1 MTKLG
6 GWKNVFGV
14 FLLCA
19 ATSIAAPAQ
28 NYKDLVVFN
37 GSNGD
42 GPVSAL
48 VQGVNGNLYGTVPA
62 GGATFWGAVYEMS
75 PAGAYSILY
84 SFCPQTNCTDGSEP
98 AAALTLGLDGNF
110 YGTTESGGAYGYGT
124 VFKITASGK
133 LTTLYSFCTRSNCA
147 DGAAPLAGLIQASD
161 GNFYG
166 AAAFGGQGDCSGLAG
181 TGCGTIFKITSAGK
195 LTTLHVFDVTDG
207 GNPEA
212 GLIQATDGNFYGTTV
227 IGGANGDGTVFRM
240 TPAGKLTTLHSFN
253 NTDGANPYS
262 SLTQATDGNLYG
274 TTNQQGANGN
284 GTVFKIT
291 LAGKLTTIHNFC
303 SLPCTSSV
311 QPYAGLVQATDG
323 NLYGTTYWGGDLNC
337 NDFNGCGT
345 VYRITPA
352 GNLTTLYRFNTGID
366 PFSAVFQAT
375 NGTFYGTTLFGGN
388 YNCGFD
394 TGCGTIFS
402 LSMGLGPF
410 VSLERYSGRVGQTG
424 GILGQGFKGTTGVML
439 NGTLA
444 SFTVVSDTFLKAT
457 VPAGATSGF
466 VTVVT
471 PNGTLKS
478 DKPFQVLP

>member
-1 MTKLG
+1 
-6 GWKNVFGV
+6 
-14 FLLCA
+14 
-19 ATSIAAPAQ
+19 
-28 NYKDLVVFN
+28 
-37 GSNGD
+37 
-42 GPVSAL
+42 
-48 VQGVNGNLYGTVPA
+48 
-62 GGATFWGAVYEMS
+62 
-75 PAGAYSILY
+75 
-84 SFCPQTNCTDGSEP
+84 
-98 AAALTLGLDGNF
+98 
-110 YGTTESGGAYGYGT
+110 
-124 VFKITASGK
+124 
-133 LTTLYSFCTRSNCA
+133 
-147 DGAAPLAGLIQASD
+147 
-161 GNFYG
+161 
-166 AAAFGGQGDCSGLAG
+166 
-181 TGCGTIFKITSAGK
+181 
-195 LTTLHVFDVTDG
+195 
-207 GNPEA
+207 
-212 GLIQATDGNFYGTTV
+212 
-227 IGGANGDGTVFRM
+227 M
-240 TPAGKLTTLHSFN
+240 TPAGILTTLHSFN
-253 NTDGANPYS
+253 STDGANPYS

-352 GNLTTLYRFNTGID
+352 GKLTTLYRFNTGID